1 MCKWISESCDEDKH
15 HKCSFLNSFSCNCSC
30 HKHGIA
36 DFIEKC
42 AATSAGIAS
51 VCIGL
56 ITTVG
61 SIGLS
66 ALAGGALIGGGVS
79 STLLAIEKTFNNE
92 RMELG
97 EFAAEV
103 SYYIFRTIVYVFS
116 K

>member
-1 MCKWISESCDEDKH
+1 MCCY
-15 HKCSFLNSFSCNCSC
+15 FSC
-30 HKHGIA
+30 
-36 DFIEKC
+36 
-42 AATSAGIAS
+42 
-51 VCIGL
+51 
-56 ITTVG
+56 
-61 SIGLS
+61 
-66 ALAGGALIGGGVS
+66 ALIGGGVS